1 LPIPE
6 IWTTLYVSGG
16 KKDKINKIDI
26 VGFFLQKGK
35 IDQQALGKI
44 EVQDFAS
51 YVAIHTQVVSK
62 FLSNITNEKMKGKKM
77 KIEVAR

>member
-1 LPIPE
+1 MPIPE

-35 IDQQALGKI
+35 IEKEALGTI
-44 EVQDFAS
+44 EVQDFAT
-51 YVAIHTQVVSK
+51 YVAVHTKVISN
-62 FLSNITNEKMKGKKM
+62 FLSNIKDQKMKGKKM